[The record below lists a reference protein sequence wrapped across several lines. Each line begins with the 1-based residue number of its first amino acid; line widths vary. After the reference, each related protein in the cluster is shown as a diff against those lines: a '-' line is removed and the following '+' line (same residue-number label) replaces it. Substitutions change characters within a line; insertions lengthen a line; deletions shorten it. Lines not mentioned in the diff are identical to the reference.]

1 MLSTC
6 CAKGSVMTV
15 KQTPYMRP
23 CTVEW
28 TWRQHR
34 KAKIITCAMF
44 SRKVPVTG
52 APKLLRPPLLEKP
65 NIFKPFPFIWHLQI
79 ICFWQSHEIKSYIT
93 FSCKNS
99 KMQIMW
105 QGPSCIK
112 QATENWFLSTHQTGK
127 RGSCRQDIVRNK
139 IFSRDTRD
147 KICDIHTWLLFTQII
162 LTREISFP
170 KSFSK
175 IKTFISFFLTSSSA

>member
-28 TWRQHR
+28 TWRHHR
-34 KAKIITCAMF
+34 NAKIITCAMF

-93 FSCKNS
+93 ISCKNS
-99 KMQIMW
+99 KIQIMW

-147 KICDIHTWLLFTQII
+147 KICDIHRWLLFTQIM

-175 IKTFISFFLTSSSA
+175 IKTFISFF